1 MRLPLPVDL
10 MGVSAELDDLLGPQT
25 VDRLETELRSALRR
39 RSANE
44 ARLGG
49 ALQLLAPYSERLREA
64 MLAALDVLVH
74 RGAYLRPLYLFILR
88 GLIACRE
95 QAVAPLLCKALSLE
109 HGAGLGTLA
118 AAAMCS
124 HSGIEAPLMKLAASR
139 SPHLSFASELA
150 RIARGESTGHGLAES
165 ALRIKESHRL
175 EVVNGLVLPLV
186 RERQICTGAQAGI
199 RVLRDAE
206 RHLGRWLLFGELAQ
220 LCGDSSSLVT
230 ARERVAKGPSSARS
244 AWSLVA
250 WSLQGGPASLTVR
263 PTVEIVSRLSDRP
276 SAERDLSFLFRMAAA
291 KTTTARPMLET
302 LCNSQPLTSE
312 CAVRAAG
319 YLLREDGDRLDLQR
333 RLLDVVRSTKW
344 EELRGLALAALQGSR
359 PEVAADAAPDFVRS
373 RQLQNAVFS
382 ALVRLA
388 QKGRPVSDLLS
399 EPVYRRGQLGWL
411 D

>member
-1 MRLPLPVDL
+1 MVNL

-39 RSANE
+39 KTANE

-49 ALQLLAPYSERLREA
+49 ALQLLAPHSERLRES

-88 GLIACRE
+88 SLVACRE
-95 QAVAPLLCKALSLE
+95 PRLAPLLCKALSLE
-109 HGAGLGTLA
+109 DGAGLGTLA
-118 AAAMCS
+118 AAAMYK
-124 HSGIEAPLMKLAASR
+124 HSGIGAPLAKLAVSR

-150 RIARGESTGHGLAES
+150 RVARGESTGHGLSES

-175 EVVNGLVLPLV
+175 QMVNCLVLPLV
-186 RERQICTGAQAGI
+186 RERQVCAGAQAGI

-220 LCGDSSSLVT
+220 LSGDGSPLAA
-230 ARERVAKGPSSARS
+230 ARDREAKGPSSARS

-250 WSLQGGPASLTVR
+250 WSLQGCPASMTIR

-276 SAERDLSFLFRMAAA
+276 SAERDLSFLFRMAEARVA
-291 KTTTARPMLET
+291 TARHMLET
-302 LCNSQPLTSE
+302 LCSSQYLATES
-312 CAVRAAG
+312 AVRAAG
-319 YLLREDGDRLDLQR
+319 YLLREDGDRTDLQR
-333 RLLDVVRSTKW
+333 RLVDVVRSTKW
-344 EELRGLALAALQGSR
+344 EEMRGLALAALHGSR
-359 PEVAADAAPDFVRS
+359 PQVAADAAPDFARS

-388 QKGRPVSDLLS
+388 QRGRAVSDLLS

>member
-1 MRLPLPVDL
+1 

-39 RSANE
+39 RPANE

-49 ALQLLAPYSERLREA
+49 ALQLLAPYSDRLREA

-74 RGAYLRPLYLFILR
+74 REVYLRPLYLFILR
-88 GLIACRE
+88 GLVACRE
-95 QAVAPLLCKALSLE
+95 QAVAPLLCRVLSRDD
-109 HGAGLGTLA
+109 GGGLGTLA
-118 AAAMCS
+118 AAAMCTQ
-124 HSGIEAPLMKLAASR
+124 SGIGAPLVKLAVSR
-139 SPHLSFASELA
+139 SPHLSFAGELA
-150 RIARGESTGHGLAES
+150 RVARGESAGQGLTES

-175 EVVNGLVLPLV
+175 EVVNCLVLPLV
-186 RERQICTGAQAGI
+186 RERQICPGAQAGI
-199 RVLRDAE
+199 RVLQDAE

-220 LCGDSSSLVT
+220 LCGDTSPLIT

-250 WSLQGGPASLTVR
+250 WSLQGGSTSLTVR
-263 PTVEIVSRLSDRP
+263 PTVEMVSRLSDRP

-291 KTTTARPMLET
+291 RIATARPMLEA
-302 LCNSQPLTSE
+302 LCSSQHLGNE

-319 YLLREDGDRLDLQR
+319 YLLREDGDRSDLQR
-333 RLLDVVRSTKW
+333 RLLDVVRSAKQ
-344 EELRGLALAALQGSR
+344 EDLRGLALAALQGSR
-359 PEVAADAAPDFVRS
+359 PDVAANATPDFVRS
-373 RQLQNAVFS
+373 RQLQNTVFS